1 MSSQWNQ
8 MIFFRRF
15 HTIDLSS
22 LMRRNPNSAD
32 AVMRTGLSSYL
43 KNVNPEMTEEQ
54 ISAMADA
61 NAVLMES
68 LASAQ
73 GRTIADFVEG
83 LTGLGVT
90 DDPSLRGQ
98 YREENG
104 ARSIV
109 LNPETMSPTT
119 FSHEVG
125 HYFLM
130 TLPDG
135 PVKDRIIDTYRAEYE
150 ADGNKIGTAVNEAFT
165 KGLVEYTVSGVAV
178 NEEVRSLFKR
188 LLDAMRRFV
197 DRIFRLGG
205 LSAEQKALYDSF
217 FSQDTTR
224 RKAEVRA
231 LSEGEA
237 NSLIAQLE
245 KTAEEYEYIEFTEET
260 AKKEFSRTAN
270 TPVGEVKFGDNQ
282 AFKLEARDR
291 TDNLGQIRPTLEHP
305 SLVLREIGNS
315 GNGNDAFEFF
325 KVFRNSDGSNEWFL
339 SVTVD
344 ISDANGLVAISS
356 HTSNPR
362 QLKGKLK
369 KYPLAY
375 VATAE
380 NQQAGNDGQRQRGI
394 STRLSQ
400 NLTSDSSTVNSND
413 VVFNEAVDD
422 ENLSPE
428 QRALRERIKRGRAAQ
443 AQRRR
448 RFYENIDAMLDKNM
462 YVESYDLRR
471 YRSNLERELREAHEN
486 DPGFKFTDDA
496 RYRRVLE
503 EYHARDMM
511 LL

>member
-104 ARSIV
+104 ARSII
-109 LNPETMSPTT
+109 LNPETRSPTT

-224 RKAEVRA
+224 RKA
-231 LSEGEA
+231 
-237 NSLIAQLE
+237 
-245 KTAEEYEYIEFTEET
+245 
-260 AKKEFSRTAN
+260 
-270 TPVGEVKFGDNQ
+270 
-282 AFKLEARDR
+282 
-291 TDNLGQIRPTLEHP
+291 
-305 SLVLREIGNS
+305 
-315 GNGNDAFEFF
+315 
-325 KVFRNSDGSNEWFL
+325 
-339 SVTVD
+339 
-344 ISDANGLVAISS
+344 
-356 HTSNPR
+356 
-362 QLKGKLK
+362 
-369 KYPLAY
+369 
-375 VATAE
+375 
-380 NQQAGNDGQRQRGI
+380 
-394 STRLSQ
+394 
-400 NLTSDSSTVNSND
+400 
-413 VVFNEAVDD
+413 
-422 ENLSPE
+422 
-428 QRALRERIKRGRAAQ
+428 
-443 AQRRR
+443 
-448 RFYENIDAMLDKNM
+448 
-462 YVESYDLRR
+462 
-471 YRSNLERELREAHEN
+471 
-486 DPGFKFTDDA
+486 
-496 RYRRVLE
+496 
-503 EYHARDMM
+503 
-511 LL
+511 

>member
-109 LNPETMSPTT
+109 LNPETMSTTT

-135 PVKDRIIDTYRAEYE
+135 PVKDRIINTYKAEYE
-150 ADGNKIGTAVNEAFT
+150 ADGNTVGKNLHEAFVN
-165 KGLVEYTVSGVAV
+165 GLAEYQASGVAQ
-178 NEEVRSLFKR
+178 NAEIRGIFQR
-188 LLDAMRRFV
+188 LINAMKSFI
-197 DRIFRLGG
+197 DRLRKSGG
-205 LSAEQKALYDSF
+205 LSAEQIALYDSLF
-217 FSQDTTR
+217 EQKTNNEMSLEESGWMSKGYQQRKTKYITTIR
-224 RKAEVRA
+224 DWLKEENKKKFKGQPM
-231 LSEGEA
+231 SK
-237 NSLIAQLE
+237 I
-245 KTAEEYEYIEFTEET
+245 AEELGRERKPVAEIPKIALEYFGVSDPKVYSGPAYFIDHAFNNHHDLSMEDYVAMLETFENATPESDILIDNSKDKKALIFTD
-260 AKKEFSRTAN
+260 KKNSKSFVAVAELDKDTNKIVLYMTYHRRSQGIKPGYKSIKQEPSVFATH
-270 TPVGEVKFGDNQ
+270 PVGQNQ
-282 AFKLEARDR
+282 EDSAAV
-291 TDNLGQIRPTLEHP
+291 G
-305 SLVLREIGNS
+305 
-315 GNGNDAFEFF
+315 
-325 KVFRNSDGSNEWFL
+325 
-339 SVTVD
+339 
-344 ISDANGLVAISS
+344 ISDLHGSS
-356 HTSNPR
+356 N
-362 QLKGKLK
+362 
-369 KYPLAY
+369 
-375 VATAE
+375 
-380 NQQAGNDGQRQRGI
+380 
-394 STRLSQ
+394 Q

-413 VVFNEAVDD
+413 VVFNEVSNDKVNA
-422 ENLSPE
+422 SPKSKG
-428 QRALRERIKRGRAAQ
+428 RALTMTTDRNHAAAVTLAASATIIEARGQQMKGGNYVQAADQ
-443 AQRRR
+443 GR
-448 RFYENIDAMLDKNM
+448 
-462 YVESYDLRR
+462 
-471 YRSNLERELREAHEN
+471 
-486 DPGFKFTDDA
+486 
-496 RYRRVLE
+496 
-503 EYHARDMM
+503 
-511 LL
+511 